1 MWKGRK
7 IERVN
12 SKLAEKATLD
22 TVDQRWPEI
31 SLKNN
36 NNNKKTNK
44 PPLTITTTKTPPGDD
59 AYGVMLCS

>member
-1 MWKGRK
+1 
-7 IERVN
+7 
-12 SKLAEKATLD
+12 
-22 TVDQRWPEI
+22 VDQRWPEI

-59 AYGVMLCS
+59 AYGVMLCSWLKLSY